1 MICRVTHTCTQDEE
15 IQALETELESLL
27 EKRQKLEDFMVE
39 SMDSAVTLIGANLS
53 EKEINDKLKQV
64 RETPSDGRLE
74 QDIHQAHN
82 EVLSKQTK
90 IAEAKSYLETMRSEL
105 SKLGDEL
112 KDLIMQKD
120 RTVTQVIV

>member
-1 MICRVTHTCTQDEE
+1 M
-15 IQALETELESLL
+15 QALEIELEGLL
-27 EKRQKLEDFMVE
+27 ENRQKLEDSMVE
-39 SMDSAVTLIGANLS
+39 LMDSAVTLIGANLS
-53 EKEINDKLKQV
+53 EKEITDKLKQV
-64 RETPSDGRLE
+64 RETPSDGQFE

-90 IAEAKSYLETMRSEL
+90 IVEAKSYLDTMRSEL
-105 SKLGDEL
+105 SKLSDGL